1 MAGSASRGTA
11 RAEVPASLDLP
22 LGADPDRPAARGRRF
37 RAPRSLGGARACP
50 PEDCGAP
57 HGYGRL
63 LAVLTEPASP
73 SVRSCWEWLGG
84 EFDPDAFDAAATDE
98 LLERYDRRT
107 PQRSRR

>member
-1 MAGSASRGTA
+1 
-11 RAEVPASLDLP
+11 
-22 LGADPDRPAARGRRF
+22 
-37 RAPRSLGGARACP
+37 
-50 PEDCGAP
+50 
-57 HGYGRL
+57 L
-63 LAVLTEPASP
+63 LAVRAEPASP